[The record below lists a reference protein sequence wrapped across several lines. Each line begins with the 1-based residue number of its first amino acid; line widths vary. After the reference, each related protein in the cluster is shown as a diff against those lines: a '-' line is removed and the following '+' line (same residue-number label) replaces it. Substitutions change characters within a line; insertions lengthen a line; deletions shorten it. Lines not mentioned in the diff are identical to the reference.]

1 MPASFAS
8 LVSRG
13 AHPQVPCSQCLPVYH
28 SSPVRPSSLLS
39 AGLDGLR
46 RAHSRAQASLPS
58 PTPGPVSVPVPV
70 HVPACLG
77 LSCIELALTALPC
90 LASPGVPHVCAAM
103 WVLGCVDKRQ
113 VPQSTYKPTQRST
126 TELPVPIKAGMLS
139 SLRPAVWPV
148 FSPLTEPVQNKWF
161 RSWTYWVAQPV
172 DILPLSLALGQQV
185 NVSEGLNAVQ

>member
-1 MPASFAS
+1 MCQPALRLWYLAERIPKSLVPSVFGIP
-8 LVSRG
+8 LVSRE
-13 AHPQVPCSQCLPVYH
+13 AVLTPQ
-28 SSPVRPSSLLS
+28 R
-39 AGLDGLR
+39 GLR
-46 RAHSRAQASLPS
+46 RAQTGSLAGLGVSSVAP
-58 PTPGPVSVPVPV
+58 PGPVSVPVSV

-77 LSCIELALTALPC
+77 LSCIELASTALPC

-172 DILPLSLALGQQV
+172 NILSPLACPGAASQRQ
-185 NVSEGLNAVQ
+185 